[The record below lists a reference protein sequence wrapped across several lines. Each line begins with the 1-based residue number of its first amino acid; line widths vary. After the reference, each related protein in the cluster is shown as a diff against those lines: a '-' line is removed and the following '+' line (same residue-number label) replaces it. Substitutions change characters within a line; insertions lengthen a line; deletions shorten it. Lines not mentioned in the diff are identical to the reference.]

1 MRKAWL
7 VSMCLG
13 LLLPLSLAAGELSD
27 SVAEAEDPPD
37 CPARVS
43 FLELRDG
50 DVVPETFEVQFVVT
64 GMEVAPAGV
73 ETPNS
78 GHHHLLIDLDVLPPL
93 DMPLPKTENIVH
105 FGGGQTSTTLTLP
118 PGEHTLQ
125 LLLGDHMHV
134 PHNPPVMSPRIT
146 IIVEE

>member
-1 MRKAWL
+1 MIKAWL
-7 VSMCLG
+7 ISMIVGLVPLG
-13 LLLPLSLAAGELSD
+13 LAAGELSD
-27 SVAEAEDPPD
+27 AISESDNPPD

-64 GMEVAPAGV
+64 GMDIAPAGV
-73 ETPNS
+73 EAPNA
-78 GHHHLLIDLDVLPPL
+78 GHHHLLVDLDVLPPL
-93 DMPLPKTENIVH
+93 DLPLPKTDQIIH
-105 FGGGQTSTTLTLP
+105 FGGGETSTELTLP

-134 PHNPPVMSPRIT
+134 PHNPPVMSPKIT
-146 IIVEE
+146 ITVED